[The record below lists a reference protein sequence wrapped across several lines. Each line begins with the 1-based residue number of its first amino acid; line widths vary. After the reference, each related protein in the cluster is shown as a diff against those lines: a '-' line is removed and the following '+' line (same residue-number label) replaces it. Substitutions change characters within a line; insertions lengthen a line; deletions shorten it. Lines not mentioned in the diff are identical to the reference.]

1 MPPKTLLEMAGATP
15 VPPTI
20 AESVLVIIDAQNEYL
35 EGPLALTGVGPAVEK
50 CAEVLAA
57 FRKAGAPVI
66 HIAHRGRPGG
76 AFDRDAARGQIV
88 DALKPLFAETV
99 IEKPLP
105 NSFAKTA
112 LYETI
117 AATGRTKLVMTG
129 FMTHMCVSSTARA
142 ALDLGYSTTILTD
155 ACATRDLPD
164 GSGGVVAAETLH
176 RAELAALSD
185 RFAGL
190 FPTATF
196 LSAQT

>member
-1 MPPKTLLEMAGATP
+1 
-15 VPPTI
+15 

-35 EGPLALTGVGPAVEK
+35 EGPLALTGVGLAVEK

-57 FRKAGAPVI
+57 YRKAGAPVI
-66 HIAHRGRPGG
+66 HIAHKGRPGG

-105 NSFAKTA
+105 NSFAKTTLA
-112 LYETI
+112 EAV
-117 AATGRTKLVMTG
+117 AATGLAKLVMIG
-129 FMTHMCVSSTARA
+129 FMTHMCVSSTARV
-142 ALDLGYSTTILTD
+142 ALDLGFSTTILSD

-164 GSGGVVAAETLH
+164 GAGGVVSADALH

-185 RFAGL
+185 RFAGI
-190 FPTATF
+190 FSTATF
-196 LSAQT
+196 LAAQT

>member
-1 MPPKTLLEMAGATP
+1 MAGVAP
-15 VPPTI
+15 VPPML

-35 EGPLALTGVGPAVEK
+35 EGPLGLTGIGLAVERS
-50 CAEVLAA
+50 AEVLAA

-66 HIAHRGRPGG
+66 HIAHKGRPGG

-88 DALKPLFAETV
+88 EALAPIAGETV

-105 NSFAKTA
+105 NSFAKTTLA
-112 LYETI
+112 EAI
-117 AATGRTKLVMTG
+117 AATGRMKLVTIG

-142 ALDLGYSTTILTD
+142 ALDLGFATTILAD

-164 GSGGVVAAETLH
+164 GSGGVVPAEVVH

-185 RFAGL
+185 RFAGI
-190 FPTATF
+190 FSTATF
-196 LSAQT
+196 LGSQT